1 MCLFFLGGPTN
12 NTHVS
17 LGSYTIYIYILPLV
31 IYRDFFLAPC
41 RNLKYFEGE
50 IAKVAFL
57 PGKVK
62 RFETRAPLPPPWGPT
77 IDSWKT
83 YLELS

>member
-1 MCLFFLGGPTN
+1 MFLR
-12 NTHVS
+12 
-17 LGSYTIYIYILPLV
+17 GSYRIYCIYIYTHIYIYICYPWLSIV
-31 IYRDFFLAPC
+31 FFLAPC